1 MYRLLQVNEKQ
12 KNQQQ
17 GPSIKKIINALM
29 S

>member
-12 KNQQQ
+12 KNQQH